1 MKKAAYIFLLLLLPF
16 FVAAQD
22 TKSQNYWDLLMSDV
36 NVRFRYSLEHGAM
49 VMVPRFGD
57 QLLQY
62 QGEEMVFRGFFL
74 PADATGSTIVLS
86 YNPMEMCFFCTGS
99 GIESVMELVPAEG
112 NERQFRRLR
121 TDNFIEVK
129 GRLRLNSR
137 DIMRLFYILE
147 DAELVRII
155 E

>member
-1 MKKAAYIFLLLLLPF
+1 MRLLKLMAIIITITF
-16 FVAAQD
+16 STSAQ
-22 TKSQNYWDLLMSDV
+22 SQTTDKLWYVLMHDV
-36 NVRFRYSLEHGAM
+36 QVRFRYSLEHGAM

-62 QGEEMVFRGFFL
+62 QDELISIEGFFL
-74 PADATGSTIVLS
+74 PADVTGSSFVLS

-99 GIESVMELVPAEG
+99 GVESVIEIVASEDQV
-112 NERQFRRLR
+112 RQFKRLR
-121 TDNFIEVK
+121 TDSFIEVK
-129 GRLRLNSR
+129 GRLRLNAR

-147 DAELVRII
+147 EAELVRII

>member
-1 MKKAAYIFLLLLLPF
+1 MLRKQFQLLIFALMLPLM
-16 FVAAQD
+16 ASAQD
-22 TKSQNYWDLLMSDV
+22 QDNFWNLLMKDV
-36 NVRFRYSLEHGAM
+36 SVRFRYSLEHGAM

-57 QLLQY
+57 QLVQY
-62 QGEEMVFRGFFL
+62 QGEMVTLKGFFL
-74 PADATGSTIVLS
+74 PADATGTTIVLS

-99 GIESVMELVPAEG
+99 GVESVMEIEPAEG
-112 NERQFRRLR
+112 QRRQFSRLR

-129 GRLRLNSR
+129 GRLRLNAR

-147 DAELVRII
+147 EAELVRII